1 MNYFARSRK
10 EMIKRL
16 QAALCFGLA
25 QKKQPFPFKSTKNF
39 NEKSR
44 IGDQG
49 LRWRD
54 LLSYY
59 RANAEK
65 TAQE

>member
-1 MNYFARSRK
+1 
-10 EMIKRL
+10 MIKRL
-16 QAALCFGLA
+16 QAALCFGIA
-25 QKKQPFPFKSTKNF
+25 HKKQPFPFKPTKSL
-39 NEKSR
+39 NENSR
-44 IGDQG
+44 MGDQG

-65 TAQE
+65 AAQE